1 MTKTTQSLH
10 DITPRFLSEIRG
22 ELRDRREAR
31 AARRALEREL
41 SSYTTPAET
50 DDLLAT
56 LRGQEGPD
64 AEEIRGI
71 LTRNRR
77 RHELGAPLAS

>member
-1 MTKTTQSLH
+1 MTKTTQALH
-10 DITPRFLSEIRG
+10 DITPRFLFEIRG
-22 ELRDRREAR
+22 ELHDRREAR
-31 AARRALEREL
+31 AARRALEQEL
-41 SSYTTPAET
+41 SSYTTPAEM

-77 RHELGAPLAS
+77 QYELGAPLAS